1 MKAVPQGLFSP
12 IERELNESVKR
23 LGGLAFVGSASL
35 IALAM
40 LAPTLA
46 ANAQRSAG
54 RALVASPSRPMG
66 AFTPAV
72 ADPRLAAILARSGS
86 SFNPDFRFTP
96 ATANERGRQVRV
108 AIRARASTTGE
119 AERTALATGS
129 QTPVTAIT
137 PSSYTLGASIGWR
150 RFAISSDVSEST
162 GGVLPGRRN
171 SAEVGVSYRATRH
184 ITGRVAVAAE
194 RAEGAQRLVADDQA
208 YQVDVG
214 GAYSIARNLD
224 LTAGARYRIARD
236 RLEPLQRDYRRDSQ
250 AVYIGTAFR
259 F

>member
-1 MKAVPQGLFSP
+1 MAL
-12 IERELNESVKR
+12 KR
-23 LGGLAFVGSASL
+23 FGGLVAVASASL

-40 LAPTLA
+40 LAPSLA
-46 ANAQRSAG
+46 ANAQRSSG
-54 RALVASPSRPMG
+54 RAIAASPSRPMG

-72 ADPRLAAILARSGS
+72 ADPRLAAVLARSGL
-86 SFNPDFRFTP
+86 SFNRDFRFTP

-108 AIRARASTTGE
+108 AIRARASTLGE
-119 AERTALATGS
+119 AERTAFAASS

-137 PSSYTLGASIGWR
+137 PSSYTLGASVGWR
-150 RFAISSDVSEST
+150 RFAISSDVSESS

-171 SAEVGVSYRATRH
+171 AAEVGVSYRASRR

-194 RAEGAQRLVADDQA
+194 RTEGAQRLVADDEA
-208 YQVDVG
+208 YQLDVG

-224 LTAGARYRIARD
+224 VTAGARYRIARD

>member
-1 MKAVPQGLFSP
+1 M
-12 IERELNESVKR
+12 KR
-23 LGGLAFVGSASL
+23 LGGLAAVGGASFV
-35 IALAM
+35 ALALL

-46 ANAQRSAG
+46 ANAQRSTA
-54 RALVASPSRPMG
+54 RAASLPSRPMG

-72 ADPRLAAILARSGS
+72 ADPRLAAVLARSGLS
-86 SFNPDFRFTP
+86 LNRDFRFTP
-96 ATANERGRQVRV
+96 ATASERGRQVRV
-108 AIRARASTTGE
+108 AIRARASTPGE
-119 AERTALATGS
+119 AERSALAASS

-137 PSSYTLGASIGWR
+137 PVSYTLGASVGWR
-150 RFAISSDVSEST
+150 RFAISSDVSESS
-162 GGVLPGRRN
+162 GGVLPGQRN
-171 SAEVGVSYRATRH
+171 SAEVGVSYRATRR

-194 RAEGAQRLVADDQA
+194 RAEGAQRLVADDEA

-214 GAYSIARNLD
+214 GAYSIARNVD
-224 LTAGARYRIARD
+224 VTAGARYRIARD